1 MWKFKDP
8 IRHSIPETS
17 WPTAAEATQSLLYQ
31 PIKIG
36 PLEAESRTWVP
47 AMVPWRATEDGFVT
61 KENLDWYRRFAQ
73 GRPGVLVV
81 EATGVRDIPSGPLLR
96 IGHDRF
102 IPGLRKLVENV
113 RDASDGHARLLI
125 QIIDFLSVK
134 RRTEKEK
141 YFHRF
146 LRVTDQHR
154 RALAEVTA
162 DSGWLNAVEG
172 RVREYLNNAPDDLL
186 ERILDE
192 RELESL
198 RFGYRE
204 HVTDMDLPHVREL
217 PEVLP
222 DIFAAAAR
230 RAREAG
236 FDGVELH
243 YAHAYT
249 MAGFLSAL
257 NTRDD
262 GYGGSRENRIRLPL
276 EVFQAVR
283 QMVGRDYVVGA
294 RFLAD
299 EVIAGGNR
307 VEDAVY
313 FGVEFARAGF
323 DFLSLS
329 KGGKFED
336 AQQPKVGQAVY
347 PYTGQSGYEC
357 MPTVLSDEAG
367 PFGRSVPLVAAVK
380 RAVNEAGFKTPIV
393 ATGGIGTFE
402 QAEAIL
408 KKGHADIAGLARQA
422 LADPDWFVKVKLGR
436 GDEVRRCTYTN
447 YCEALDQAHRA
458 VTCKLWDRFELDEPG
473 IATVDDGRRRLL
485 APDWNAESRQKAEGS
500 KQASMKRFLPS
511 AYCLTAYCFLSFI
524 ARYKLWIP
532 LFQVLITHSPT
543 ASHQRVG
550 QFNRA
555 EVHILS
561 RVLKPA
567 HALVGGRLI
576 LFDYRLARCLKFAQR
591 NSDSVSPPK
600 TLEECDGVLER
611 QLRARSD

>member
-1 MWKFKDP
+1 MWKFKNP
-8 IRHSIPETS
+8 VRHSIPETR
-17 WPTAAEATQSLLYQ
+17 WPTAAEAATSLLYQ
-31 PIKIG
+31 PIRIG
-36 PLEAESRTWVP
+36 PLVAENRTWVP

-61 KENLDWYRRFAQ
+61 EANLDWYRRFAK

-102 IPGLRKLVENV
+102 LPGLRKLVETV
-113 RDASDGHARLLI
+113 RDASEGHTRLLI

-134 RRTEKEK
+134 RRPEKEK
-141 YFHRF
+141 YFARF
-146 LRVTDQHR
+146 LQVTDRHR
-154 RALAEVTA
+154 RALAEATT
-162 DSGWLNAVEG
+162 DEGWLDAVETK
-172 RVREYLNNAPDDLL
+172 VREFLNNAPDEVL
-186 ERILDE
+186 EKILNE

-204 HVTDMDLPHVREL
+204 HVTDMHLPHVREL
-217 PEVLP
+217 PQVLP
-222 DIFAAAAR
+222 AIFAEAAL
-230 RAREAG
+230 RARDVG

-257 NTRDD
+257 NNRDD
-262 GYGGSRENRIRLPL
+262 GYGGPRENRIRLPL
-276 EVFQAVR
+276 EVFRAVR
-283 QMVGRDYVVGA
+283 REVGSDYVVGV
-294 RFLAD
+294 RFLSD

-307 VEDAVY
+307 VEDAIY

-357 MPTVLSDEAG
+357 MPTVLSDETG

-380 RAVNEAGFKTPIV
+380 RAVNEAGFKTPVV
-393 ATGGIGTFE
+393 ATGGITTFE

-408 KKGHADIAGLARQA
+408 EKGQADIAGLARQA

-447 YCEALDQAHRA
+447 YCEALDQAHRP
-458 VTCKLWDRFELDEPG
+458 VTCKLWDRFEVDEPG
-473 IATVDDGRRRLL
+473 IATVDEGRRRLL
-485 APDWNAESRQKAEGS
+485 APEWKE
-500 KQASMKRFLPS
+500 
-511 AYCLTAYCFLSFI
+511 
-524 ARYKLWIP
+524 
-532 LFQVLITHSPT
+532 
-543 ASHQRVG
+543 
-550 QFNRA
+550 
-555 EVHILS
+555 
-561 RVLKPA
+561 
-567 HALVGGRLI
+567 
-576 LFDYRLARCLKFAQR
+576 
-591 NSDSVSPPK
+591 
-600 TLEECDGVLER
+600 
-611 QLRARSD
+611 